1 MSTFDR
7 DQWLALAPY
16 LEQAFE
22 MSDEERA
29 TWLASLRVQDSVLA
43 EQLESLVNEHLSLAK
58 SGFMD
63 EASTVSLASGGGSG
77 LTGQMIGPYRLI
89 SQIGEGGMGSVW
101 LAERNDGRFERQVAV
116 KFLHGALVGRG
127 NEGRFKREGDIL
139 GRLSHPHI
147 AELVDAGV
155 SDAGIPYLV
164 LEYVQGEHIDRYC
177 DEHKLDVT
185 ARIRLLIDVADAVS
199 HAHSN
204 LIVHRDLKP
213 SNVLVSKD
221 GQVKLLDFG
230 IAKLLEGQGQD
241 GAATLL
247 TIQAGRAMTPEYAA
261 PEQITGAPVTTGT
274 DVYSLGVLIYV
285 LLTGQHPAGTATR
298 SPAELVKAIV
308 DIEPRRLSEVV
319 TSSNLKSASGSD
331 ERSIAG
337 HAAQRTTTPE
347 KLRGLLRGD
356 LDTIVAKALK
366 KNPNERYSSVAALA
380 DDLGRYLKHE
390 PISARPDTFRYRAS
404 KFVVRNR
411 TAVMLTALI
420 VLAAAAG
427 VVGTLV
433 QARRARQ
440 ERDFAFRQLK
450 RSQEHDD
457 FLNFLLADAAP
468 SGKPFSVSDLLAL
481 AEQVVEKQHSEDPA
495 RRADLLMWIGSD
507 YSSEDQAAKARLLVE
522 KAYQLSRGVS
532 DPSIRARASCALAF
546 CLAQADDLPR
556 SETLVEEGLRDLP
569 DDPRYAMDRVGC
581 LRAGSEASRE
591 AGRTREGVVRI
602 QEAQRIV
609 QESPLATD
617 ILKLNTATDLASA
630 YSDAGKDSE
639 ALSAFQEAASFLT
652 SLGWQQTL
660 TSIQLFNNWAL
671 ELDQIG
677 RPLEAEEIEHRA
689 IDIARDGDSED
700 AVIPIV
706 LTNYARILRKLNRLD
721 EASDYAQRSYEKAQK
736 AQNQMV
742 MGQSMLERAR
752 IATGQHKFTEA
763 SALLS
768 EVEPMMRK
776 HLPPTHYA
784 FANLAADRSA
794 IAMGEGDTAL
804 ALKQINEAVEI
815 GEAGLKANGAGA
827 FAFPGFLT
835 RRSTIELAA
844 GNMEQSVADANRAL
858 SLLLS
863 KAEPGSF
870 NNKIGYA
877 YLALARALD
886 AQGKHDEART
896 AAKSAFEHLE
906 KSVGADH
913 PETRSARQLA
923 GIDPP
928 SR

>member
-1 MSTFDR
+1 MPILDPDR
-7 DQWLALAPY
+7 WLALAPY

-22 MSDEERA
+22 MNDDERSA
-29 TWLASLRVQDSVLA
+29 WLSSLRDQDPVLA
-43 EQLESLVNEHLSLAK
+43 EQLESLVEEHLLLSQ
-58 SGFMD
+58 SGFM
-63 EASTVSLASGGGSG
+63 EATPTLAIVSENVPGMA
-77 LTGQMIGPYRLI
+77 GQRIGPYALI

-101 LAERNDGRFERQVAV
+101 LAERSDGRFERQVAV

-127 NEGRFKREGDIL
+127 NEERFKREGSIL

-147 AELVDAGV
+147 AELKDAGV
-155 SDAGIPYLV
+155 SSSGIPYLV
-164 LEYVQGEHIDRYC
+164 LEYVQGDHIDRYC
-177 DEHKLDVT
+177 DQHKLDVA
-185 ARIRLLIDVADAVS
+185 ARTRLLLDVADAVA
-199 HAHSN
+199 HAHSH

-241 GAATLL
+241 GGATLL

-261 PEQITGAPVTTGT
+261 PEQITGAAVTTGT
-274 DVYSLGVLIYV
+274 DVYSLGVLMYV
-285 LLTGQHPAGTATR
+285 LLTGQHPAGRATR

-308 DIEPRRLSEVV
+308 DTEPLRLSEVV
-319 TSSNLKSASGSD
+319 TSSRP
-331 ERSIAG
+331 EEPSIADR
-337 HAAQRTTTPE
+337 AAQRTTTPD

-356 LDTIVAKALK
+356 LETIVGKALK
-366 KNPNERYSSVAALA
+366 KNPRERYSSVVALA
-380 DDLGRYLKHE
+380 DDLTRYLRHE

-404 KFVVRNR
+404 KFVLRNR

-420 VLAAAAG
+420 VLAATAG
-427 VVGTLV
+427 VIGTLL
-433 QARRARQ
+433 QARKARG

-457 FLNFLLADAAP
+457 FLNFLLSDAAP
-468 SGKPFSVSDLLAL
+468 SGKLFSVNDLLAR
-481 AEQVVEKQHSEDPA
+481 AEQVVEKQHSADPL

-532 DPSIRARASCALAF
+532 DPSIRARASCALAS
-546 CLAQADDLPR
+546 CLSQADDLPR
-556 SETLVEEGLRDLP
+556 AEALAEEGLRDLP
-569 DDPRYAMDRVGC
+569 DDPRYAMDRVAC
-581 LRAGSEASRE
+581 LRAGSEASRQ
-591 AGRTREGVVRI
+591 AGRTREGVARI
-602 QEAQRIV
+602 QAAQRIV
-609 QESPLATD
+609 EASPLATD
-617 ILKLNTATDLASA
+617 ILRLNTSLDLASA
-630 YSDAGKDSE
+630 YSDAGQDAQ
-639 ALSAFQEAASFLT
+639 ALSSFQEAASLLS
-652 SLGWQQTL
+652 SLGWQQTQ
-660 TSIQLFNNWAL
+660 TGITLFNDWAL

-677 RPLEAEEIEHRA
+677 RPLEAEQIERRA

-700 AVIPIV
+700 AVMPSV

-736 AQNQMV
+736 AENQVV

-752 IATGQHKFTEA
+752 IATAQHKFTAA

-768 EVEPMMRK
+768 EVEPLMRK

-804 ALKQINEAVEI
+804 ALKLANQAVEI
-815 GEAGLKANGAGA
+815 GEVGLKASGQGA

-835 RRSTIELAA
+835 RRSAVALAA
-844 GNMEQSVADANRAL
+844 GNLDLAVADSNRAIA
-858 SLLLS
+858 LLLP

-870 NNKIGYA
+870 TNKIGFA
-877 YLALARALD
+877 YLAQARALD
-886 AQGKHDEART
+886 AQGKHDDARS
-896 AAKSAFEHLE
+896 AARSAFENLE
-906 KSVGADH
+906 KSLGPDH
-913 PETRSARQLA
+913 PETLGAQQLA
-923 GIDPP
+923 GLGPP